1 MSEMDLLDQVIS
13 HLGAAQ
19 VQRAGSDDKLIA
31 GHIDHAHT
39 AARKLRGAIDLLE
52 ELEDHFDNLADVV
65 DGDYGVPRPNE
76 AMRWQQ
82 RIREALGKSEW

>member
-1 MSEMDLLDQVIS
+1 VSEMDLLDQIIS

-19 VQRAGSDDKLIA
+19 VQRAASDDKLIA
-31 GHIDHAHT
+31 GHIDEALK
-39 AARKLRGAIDLLE
+39 AAKRLRPAIDLLE
-52 ELEDHFDNLADVV
+52 ELEDHFDNEADVV

-82 RIREALGKSEW
+82 RIREAFGRGGF